1 MVGLLGKKLGQ
12 TRVYTK
18 DGRAVSVTVVQ
29 AGPNHVLQRKTTEKD
44 GYEAV
49 QLGFDEQKE
58 QRLSLA
64 KRGHSQY
71 SPPFSEGQSAAISH
85 ALHFG
90 LRAEQRRRPCQISQ

>member
-18 DGRAVSVTVVQ
+18 DGRAVSVTGVQ
-29 AGPNHVLQRKTTEKD
+29 AGPNHVLQRMTTEKD

-64 KRGHSQY
+64 KRGHLKAPNGQDNFTSR
-71 SPPFSEGQSAAISH
+71 SPGRSV
-85 ALHFG
+85 
-90 LRAEQRRRPCQISQ
+90 